1 MSSVAEQPQTMTMF
15 EWQAWAIENACES
28 LAFWIEKTG
37 DKAGWAPKMEGCA
50 NTRCALE
57 LGSECV
63 NVNKMMA
70 ALFRGDQPSQEQA
83 SFDTV
88 EGCTSAL
95 KASGKELADAVRK
108 MTPADLAKNY
118 ETPFGPMPG
127 QMLLQIALGN
137 TQYHGGQINLIQLL
151 YGDEKFYVPGRD

>member
-1 MSSVAEQPQTMTMF
+1 MSSIADQPKTMTMF
-15 EWQAWAIENACES
+15 EWQAWAIENAS
-28 LAFWIEKTG
+28 DTLAFWIEKTG
-37 DKAGWAPKMEGCA
+37 DKVDWAPKMEGST

-83 SFDTV
+83 NFTTTED
-88 EGCTSAL
+88 CTSAL
-95 KASGKELADAVRK
+95 KASARELADAVRS
-108 MTPADLAKNY
+108 MTPEALNKSY

-127 QMLLQIALGN
+127 AMLLQIALGN